1 MKKRTVVFYRTANGK
16 CPVEDFL
23 DSLPGKAAQ
32 KILWVLRLLE
42 ELEFIPAG
50 YFTKLSG
57 TDEIWECR
65 ISFTAHSYRILC
77 FVYGANSIMLT
88 HGFIKKTK
96 KTPRKEIERAEA
108 YKKDYLE
115 RMASHERY

>member
-42 ELEFIPAG
+42 ELEFIPAC

-65 ISFTAHSYRILC
+65 ITFTSNSYRILC
-77 FVYGANSIMLT
+77 FIYGGSSIVLT

-96 KTPRKEIERAEA
+96 KTPRSEIERAELC
-108 YKKDYLE
+108 KKDHL
-115 RMASHERY
+115 RKGGQS

>member
-23 DSLPGKAAQ
+23 ASLPGKVAQ

-42 ELEFIPAG
+42 ELEFIPAS
-50 YFTKLSG
+50 YFTKLAG

-65 ISFTAHSYRILC
+65 ISFAANSYRILC
-77 FVYGANSIMLT
+77 FVYGKSSIVLT

-96 KTPRKEIERAEA
+96 KTPRNEIGRAETCKRD
-108 YKKDYLE
+108 YKE
-115 RMASHERY
+115 REPSHERH